1 MFPGSW
7 HRVRPSAASGRHLP
21 LDPSSPAQPGLL
33 VRHETGSPGAAG
45 GHPAVPASRRQHL
58 HCPVLCSQHGLR
70 RPLKKVQS
78 GLKPFESW
86 CHEKT
91 KAWNECWEPFWTSV
105 GNFFVLWKKMKGTV
119 LFSRDKR
126 QIEEDVTSFQFP
138 VACIS
143 SFSFSL
149 WCDTICA
156 FLLSSSKPRPNVF
169 FSLHGH
175 VLLTK
180 ASLR

>member
-86 CHEKT
+86 CHEKKKT
-91 KAWNECWEPFWTSV
+91 LKRVLGTFLDQRWELFC
-105 GNFFVLWKKMKGTV
+105 FVKK
-119 LFSRDKR
+119 
-126 QIEEDVTSFQFP
+126 
-138 VACIS
+138 
-143 SFSFSL
+143 
-149 WCDTICA
+149 
-156 FLLSSSKPRPNVF
+156 
-169 FSLHGH
+169 
-175 VLLTK
+175 
-180 ASLR
+180 

>member
-58 HCPVLCSQHGLR
+58 HCPVLSSQHGLR

-91 KAWNECWEPFWTSV
+91 KTWNECREPFWTSV
-105 GNFFVLWKKMKGTV
+105 GNFFVLWKKWKELSCSVETKDKLKKMWL
-119 LFSRDKR
+119 LFNFQSRVSLLFLFLSGVIRFALSFWARRSQDLTFSFHCM
-126 QIEEDVTSFQFP
+126 VTSY
-138 VACIS
+138 
-143 SFSFSL
+143 
-149 WCDTICA
+149 
-156 FLLSSSKPRPNVF
+156 
-169 FSLHGH
+169 
-175 VLLTK
+175 
-180 ASLR
+180 LRKHR